1 MSPRQRRTALRAAAG
16 GVLLVLAVGSAGAAP
31 ASAGPT
37 AADPVAPGAT
47 GASIDHAEV
56 REGAVRLL
64 VSVPA
69 TGEVDTSGVG
79 VQVGGA
85 DAVATATAATGNADV
100 RRTTVLAIDT
110 SNSMR
115 GERIAAAKQAATLFL
130 ETAPAD
136 VAVGLVSFD
145 DDVQVLV
152 KPSRDRAALRE
163 AVAGLTLT
171 RDTALYDGVLGAIE
185 ASGTEGARSLLVLSD
200 GKDTTDTPLSEVLR
214 ALDRED
220 VAVDVVSL
228 QQQDAASQPLQL
240 IAQAGGGQVM
250 DADPASLGAAF
261 AGEAD
266 ALRRQLVVDVTLP
279 EGTEPQADVEV
290 VVPVDGADV
299 TASAFLTVA
308 KAAAPAPEVE
318 EPAAAGPAPAV
329 GPRIDLP
336 PVAVAVG
343 VGAIGVGLLGI
354 VAGLFLVRPGVSK
367 DERLRKQ
374 LEAYGVYG
382 APRSADQDADQGIGA
397 QARSV
402 AEKALAG
409 NENLETRIAARL
421 DSAGMSLKPA
431 EWLLV
436 HAGTAVLAG
445 LLGMLL
451 SRGNIVLAVVFLLLG
466 AVGGWVFLGL
476 KKARRLK
483 AFASS
488 LADTLQLM
496 AGSLS
501 AGLSL
506 AQSVDT
512 IVKEGADPISSE
524 FRRVIVESRLGVPLE
539 DSLEGVA
546 ERMESKDFEWVVMAI
561 RIQRQVGGNLAELLL
576 QVAATLRE
584 REYLRRQ
591 VLALSAEGRLSAWI
605 LGGLPPVFL
614 LYLSVS
620 KPDYVSVLFTTTIG
634 WVLLGVMTIMLV
646 VGFAWMMKVA
656 KVKL

>member
-1 MSPRQRRTALRAAAG
+1 MSPWGGDRALRLAAAG
-16 GVLLVLAVGSAGAAP
+16 VLLAIVPGAWP
-31 ASAGPT
+31 ASAADPEG
-37 AADPVAPGAT
+37 AAD
-47 GASIDHAEV
+47 ASIDHAEV
-56 REGAVRLL
+56 RDGGVRLL
-64 VSVPA
+64 VSVPS
-69 TGEVDTSGVG
+69 TGEVDVSGVE
-79 VQVGGA
+79 VAVGG
-85 DAVATATAATGNADV
+85 DDATATAAAATGNSEV

-110 SNSMR
+110 SDSMR
-115 GERIAAAKQAATLFL
+115 GPRIEAAKRAATTFL
-130 ETAPAD
+130 DTAPAD
-136 VAVGLVSFD
+136 VSVGLVSFD
-145 DDVQVLV
+145 TDVEVLV
-152 KPSRDRAALRE
+152 KPTRDRAPLRA
-163 AVAGLTLT
+163 AVDGLTLT
-171 RDTALYDGVLGAIE
+171 RDTALYDGVLGAVE
-185 ASGTEGARSLLVLSD
+185 ATGTQGARSLLVLSD
-200 GKDTTDTPLSEVLR
+200 GKDTTDTPLSEVLKT
-214 ALDRED
+214 LEQED

-228 QQQDAASQPLQL
+228 QQGQANQPLQL
-240 IAQAGGGQVM
+240 IAQAGGGKVM

-266 ALRRQLVVDVTLP
+266 LLRRQLVVDVTLP
-279 EGTEPQADVEV
+279 EGAEPQADVTV
-290 VVPVDGADV
+290 RVPVDGSTV
-299 TASAFLTVA
+299 TATAFLTVGSD
-308 KAAAPAPEVE
+308 APAPAKRVE
-318 EPAAAGPAPAV
+318 TDVAPSGPVPAT

-343 VGAIGVGLLGI
+343 VGAIGVGLLG
-354 VAGLFLVRPGVSK
+354 VVLVLLLVRPGGTK
-367 DERLRKQ
+367 EDKLRQQ

-382 APRSADQDADQGIGA
+382 ATGSKSDADTDQGIGA
-397 QARSV
+397 QARQA

-409 NENLETRIAARL
+409 SKGLEARIAARL

-436 HAGTAVLAG
+436 HAGVTVLAAV
-445 LLGMLL
+445 LGMLL
-451 SRGNIVLAVVFLLLG
+451 SRGNIVLALAFLAFG

-476 KKARRLK
+476 KKSRRLK
-483 AFASS
+483 AFSTS

-496 AGSLS
+496 SGSLS

-512 IVKEGADPISSE
+512 IVKEGGEPIATE

-561 RIQRQVGGNLAELLL
+561 KIQRQVGGNLAELLL

-591 VLALSAEGRLSAWI
+591 VLALSAEGRLSAYI

-614 LYLSVS
+614 LYLSLTN
-620 KPDYVSVLFTTTIG
+620 PTYVEVLYTTPIG
-634 WVLLGVMTIMLV
+634 WFLMGVMTVMLV
-646 VGFAWMMKVA
+646 VGFVWMLKVA

>member
-1 MSPRQRRTALRAAAG
+1 MRIPRLRRVLPLAAA
-16 GVLLVLAVGSAGAAP
+16 VTTLALAAGTAPSLAAEEPP
-31 ASAGPT
+31 A
-37 AADPVAPGAT
+37 
-47 GASIDHAEV
+47 ASIDHSEV
-56 REGAVRLL
+56 RDGTLRLL

-69 TGEVDTSGVG
+69 RGEVDLDGVE
-79 VQVGGA
+79 VEVGGKAA
-85 DAVATATAATGNADV
+85 DAVADAATGNSTV

-115 GERIAAAKQAATLFL
+115 GERITAAKRAAALFL
-130 ETAPAD
+130 DSAPKD

-152 KPSRDRAALRE
+152 KPSRNRAALRR
-163 AVAGLTLT
+163 AVDGLTLT
-171 RDTALYDGVLGAIE
+171 RDTALYDGVLGAVK
-185 ASGTEGARSLLVLSD
+185 ASGVDGARSLLVLSD
-200 GKDTTDTPLSEVLR
+200 GKDTTDTPLSQVLTT
-214 ALDRED
+214 LEKED
-220 VAVDVVSL
+220 VRVDAVSL
-228 QQQDAASQPLQL
+228 DQGDAESQPLQM
-240 IAQAGGGQVM
+240 IARAGGGTVM
-250 DADPASLGAAF
+250 DADPASLEATF

-279 EGTEPQADVEV
+279 EDTAPDADVEV
-290 VVPVDGADV
+290 TLPVDGRPV
-299 TASAFLTVA
+299 VASAFLTVGAAA
-308 KAAAPAPEVE
+308 KAAEPEVE
-318 EPAAAGPAPAV
+318 EQVAAGPLPAA
-329 GPRIDLP
+329 GPRLDLP
-336 PVAVAVG
+336 PATVAVG

-354 VAGLFLVRPGVSK
+354 VLALFLVRPGDSK
-367 DERLRKQ
+367 EEKLRKQ
-374 LEAYGVYG
+374 LQAYGVYG
-382 APRSADQDADQGIGA
+382 GRPAPDAEADQGLGA
-397 QARSV
+397 QARQV

-409 NENLETRIAARL
+409 NEGLETKIAARL

-436 HAGTAVLAG
+436 HAGVTVLAG

-451 SRGNIVLAVVFLLLG
+451 SRGSIVMALVFLVIG
-466 AVGGWVFLGL
+466 GVGGWVFLGL
-476 KKARRLK
+476 KKSRRLK
-483 AFASS
+483 AFSS
-488 LADTLQLM
+488 ALPDTLQLM
-496 AGSLS
+496 SGSLS

-512 IVKEGADPISSE
+512 IVKEGGDPIAGE
-524 FRRVIVESRLGVPLE
+524 FRRVIVESRLGVQLE

-614 LYLSVS
+614 LYLTLT
-620 KPDYVSVLFTTTIG
+620 KPDYVSVLYTTPLG
-634 WVLLGVMTIMLV
+634 WVLLGVMTVLLV